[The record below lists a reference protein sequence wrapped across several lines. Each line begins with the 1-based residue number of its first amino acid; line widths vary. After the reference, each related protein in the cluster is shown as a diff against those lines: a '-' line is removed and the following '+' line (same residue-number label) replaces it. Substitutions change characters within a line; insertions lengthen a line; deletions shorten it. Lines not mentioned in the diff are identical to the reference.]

1 MYHHYE
7 KDKCVCVCVCVCMCI
22 YIYINRRSTLT
33 EIAHPGQVP
42 K

>member
-1 MYHHYE
+1 MK
-7 KDKCVCVCVCVCMCI
+7 KDKCVCVCVCVCV
-22 YIYINRRSTLT
+22 YINRRSTLT